1 MTGMK
6 TYSLRGRNAV
16 VTGASSGI
24 GLEIARH
31 LAGNGVHLV
40 LGAHPAERDALERI
54 AVELQQTHGIRAWT
68 FVCDLGA
75 ADGPQS
81 LFEEACRRFSWIDIL
96 VNNAGIMAYGRFDE
110 IPLERMDALLQIN
123 ARAYLVL
130 MRLFLPEMI
139 RRGEGRILNVSSVA
153 AFQPTP
159 MHAAYGAAKALVQS
173 LSEAVAEEV
182 RNTGVVVSTL
192 NPPYTATPMICG
204 GAFPTRLPWIRLWG
218 LCDPASI
225 AHEAIRILE
234 TGKRFHIPG
243 FFPRLV
249 HTLLPRLLPRRLS
262 CLIGYRMLRP

>member
-1 MTGMK
+1 MTQMK

-24 GLEIARH
+24 GLEIARQ
-31 LAGNGVHLV
+31 LAGKGVHLL
-40 LGAHPAERDALERI
+40 LGAHPAERDILDRI
-54 AVELQQTHGIRAWT
+54 VEEFQRAYGIRAWAVT
-68 FVCDLGA
+68 CDLGC

-81 LFEEACRRFSWIDIL
+81 LFEEACRRFSQIDIL
-96 VNNAGIMAYGRFDE
+96 INNAGIMAYGRFDE

-130 MRLFLPEMI
+130 MRLFLPRMI

-182 RNTGVVVSTL
+182 RHTGVVIGTL

-204 GAFPTRLPWIRLWG
+204 GAFPDRLPWIRIWG
-218 LCDPASI
+218 LWDPAKVALS
-225 AHEAIRILE
+225 ALNVLE
-234 TGKRFHIPG
+234 TGKSVHIPG
-243 FFPRLV
+243 VFPRLV

-262 CLIGYRMLRP
+262 CRIGYRMLQS

>member
-1 MTGMK
+1 MK
-6 TYSLRGRNAV
+6 GRKSYSLRGRNAV

-31 LAGNGVHLV
+31 LAENQVHLL
-40 LGAHPAERDALERI
+40 LGAHPSERDALERL
-54 AVELQQTHGIRAWT
+54 AGDLQKTHGIRAWP
-68 FVCDLGA
+68 FGCDLGA

-81 LFEEACRRFSWIDIL
+81 LFEEACRRFSRTDIL

-110 IPLERMDALLQIN
+110 IPLERMDALLYIN

-182 RNTGVVVSTL
+182 RHTGVVVSTL

-204 GAFPTRLPWIRLWG
+204 GAFPTRLPWIRICG
-218 LCDPASI
+218 LCDPA
-225 AHEAIRILE
+225 AIGRAAVDVLMSGKTVHIPRMVPRIL
-234 TGKRFHIPG
+234 HS
-243 FFPRLV
+243 V
-249 HTLLPRLLPRRLS
+249 LPRLLPRKMS
-262 CLIGYRMLRP
+262 CRIGALMLRS

>member
-1 MTGMK
+1 MK
-6 TYSLRGRNAV
+6 PYSLRGKNAV

-31 LAGNGVHLV
+31 LAESGVHLL
-40 LGAHPAERDALERI
+40 LGAHPGERDALERI
-54 AVELQQTHGIRAWT
+54 AGELQQTHGIRAWG
-68 FVCDLGA
+68 FACDLGA

-81 LFEEACRRFSWIDIL
+81 LYEEAGRRFSQVDIL

-130 MRLFLPEMI
+130 MRLFLPGMI
-139 RRGEGRILNVSSVA
+139 RRREGRILNVSSVA

-204 GAFPTRLPWIRLWG
+204 GAFPTRLPWIRMWG
-218 LCDPASI
+218 LCNPA
-225 AHEAIRILE
+225 AIGRAAVDVL
-234 TGKRFHIPG
+234 TSGKTVHI
-243 FFPRLV
+243 PRLV
-249 HTLLPRLLPRRLS
+249 PRILHTVLPRVLPRMVNCR
-262 CLIGYRMLRP
+262 IGSLMLRS